1 MSRRPDCAAVR
12 ARVEAARGYVFDLD
26 GSLVLGD
33 KSNNALTALPGAAAL
48 LELLDARRIPW
59 LVMTNGTVRTPAG
72 ISLEL
77 AKAGLPVPAG
87 KIVTPATVAAAYF
100 KSRKMSTII
109 VLGVEGVWQPIAD
122 AGLEVVLPAEGDAGA
137 ESADAIFVGWY
148 RQVHMDEIEVACN
161 AIWRGARL
169 YCASMVPYFAVRHGR
184 ALGSSRAI
192 AAMIT
197 SVTGRRATTL
207 GKPSLHALR
216 TAANLIGCKPSELVV
231 VGDDPDLEVR
241 MALAGNA
248 LAVGVHTGIAGAAGF
263 AALPPER
270 QPQLSFADVAGLG
283 DYLGGSDIVVKRYHG
298 HSRARHFTD

>member
-1 MSRRPDCAAVR
+1 MNRRADSGEVR
-12 ARVEAARGYVFDLD
+12 ARVESARGYVFDLD

-77 AKAGLPVPAG
+77 GKAGLSVPAE

-100 KSRKMSTII
+100 TSRKMSRIV
-109 VLGVEGVWQPIAD
+109 VLGVEGVWQPIASV
-122 AGLEVVLPAEGDAGA
+122 GLEVVLPGRGDQGG
-137 ESADAIFVGWY
+137 ESADAVFIGWY
-148 RQVHMDEIEVACN
+148 RQVDMDEIEVACT
-161 AIWRGARL
+161 AIWHGARL
-169 YCASMVPYFAVRHGR
+169 YCASMVPFFATRHGR

-192 AAMIT
+192 SAMVT
-197 SVTGRRATTL
+197 SVTGRRATPL

-216 TAANLIGCKPSELVV
+216 TAAQLIGCRPSELVV

-241 MALAGNA
+241 MALAGDA
-248 LAVGVHTGIAGAAGF
+248 LAVGVHSGIAGAAGF

-270 QPQLSFADVAGLG
+270 RPQLSFAGVADLKDYVAGL
-283 DYLGGSDIVVKRYHG
+283 
-298 HSRARHFTD
+298 A

>member
-1 MSRRPDCAAVR
+1 MNRRTRSAEVRSRID
-12 ARVEAARGYVFDLD
+12 AARGYVFDLD

-33 KSNNALTALPGAAAL
+33 KSNNAVTALPGAVEL
-48 LELLDARRIPW
+48 LQLLDARQIPW

-72 ISLEL
+72 ISQEL
-77 AKAGLPVPAG
+77 AKAGIIVPAE

-100 KSRKMSTII
+100 MGKKMRRII

-122 AGLEVVLPAEGDAGA
+122 AGLEVVLPGHSDEGAD
-137 ESADAIFVGWY
+137 SADAIFIGWY
-148 RQVHMDEIEVACN
+148 RQVDMDEIEVACN
-161 AIWRGARL
+161 AIWQGARL
-169 YCASMVPYFAVRHGR
+169 YCASMVPFFATHGGR

-207 GKPSLHALR
+207 GKPSRHALR
-216 TAANLIGCKPSELVV
+216 TAAELIGCRTSELVV
-231 VGDDPDLEVR
+231 VGDDPDLEVK

-248 LAVGVHTGIAGAAGF
+248 LAVGMHSGIAGPAEF

-270 QPQLSFADVAGLG
+270 RPQLSFAGIADLR
-283 DYLGGSDIVVKRYHG
+283 DYLAAPG
-298 HSRARHFTD
+298 